1 MHNPKHVVL
10 ATDLTQAADPAMT
23 VASRFAKALKTDLT
37 IFHVFQYAPRHEYLV
52 PVDWMI
58 HELRR
63 KVEFK
68 LASMRQTLADIQVEA
83 HASVV
88 EDGNPSQQ
96 VLNFL
101 SGVDSP
107 LIVMGTHASAG
118 IERFILGSTAEA
130 VLRQATCPAVTV
142 GPAVQTT
149 ELNQFRRIL
158 IASQD
163 PADLHA
169 LLSNTLPILHPV
181 SGTLEFLHVVSPPND
196 LISFP
201 DRDDIIAALEHNGV
215 SRSRVRFQMLHG
227 KNVAQAVVN
236 EAERDGTE
244 LIVLGARGSSEAATH
259 LAPGIA
265 IQIVAAAPC
274 PVLTLR
280 RSSRSEA
287 P

>member
-23 VASRFAKALKTDLT
+23 VAGRFAKALKVDLT
-37 IFHVFQYAPRHEYLV
+37 IFHVFQYVPRHEYLV

-63 KVEFK
+63 KVELK
-68 LASMRQTLADIQVEA
+68 LDSMRQTLADIQVEA

-142 GPAVQTT
+142 GPAKQWVESPRTDTIPVVFQVAHRATCPK
-149 ELNQFRRIL
+149 RRGHGQI
-158 IASQD
+158 
-163 PADLHA
+163 
-169 LLSNTLPILHPV
+169 
-181 SGTLEFLHVVSPPND
+181 
-196 LISFP
+196 
-201 DRDDIIAALEHNGV
+201 
-215 SRSRVRFQMLHG
+215 RSLRMRRATRPQLAGLVRRVY
-227 KNVAQAVVN
+227 
-236 EAERDGTE
+236 
-244 LIVLGARGSSEAATH
+244 GARAGRPRTAATM
-259 LAPGIA
+259 A
-265 IQIVAAAPC
+265 
-274 PVLTLR
+274 
-280 RSSRSEA
+280 
-287 P
+287 